1 MLFRPQTS
9 PTGQTLNLV
18 DKNVVPGPTR
28 MLYNI
33 VFRKLMMSSLSY
45 TSVGSQLHIAMNL
58 KMKAGAVQQQ
68 HIECGRAPPT
78 GSSQQLAAKANE
90 PSGNRCTY

>member
-1 MLFRPQTS
+1 MLFKPQTS

-18 DKNVVPGPTR
+18 DKNVVAR

-68 HIECGRAPPT
+68 HIECERAPPT

-90 PSGNRCTY
+90 PSGNRCPY

>member
-1 MLFRPQTS
+1 MLFKPQTS

-18 DKNVVPGPTR
+18 DKNVVAR

-90 PSGNRCTY
+90 PSGNRCPY